1 MTTRRRI
8 VIPTALLIA
17 VVLTACGGAQSR
29 FATHMKRGQD
39 YLSAGD
45 YSKASV
51 EFRNA
56 MQIQPKDASARLLAG
71 TAAERL
77 GRPREALGLYQAV
90 VESEPDNTDARAH
103 LARIMI
109 YSGAADVAMKTIEPA
124 LTKHP
129 EDPVLLTLRG
139 AARVEQKDE
148 AGAVADLDHALKIAP
163 ANEEAIQARAGLYKR
178 EGDIPAA
185 IKLVSE
191 AVQHTPASRTLRE
204 VLVDLYTLA
213 NDPPHLEEQLR
224 ALIGLAPKETR
235 YRYQLAIFYSRTH
248 RPDDAQRTLEEAVK
262 TFPRDDQAKLV
273 LVEFIST
280 QRKREDGE
288 KALRQFIAKE
298 PGNYVLRL
306 GLGSFLQNSGDDK
319 AAAQEY
325 QEIVARDGTGAQG
338 LIARD
343 RLAMLAWSKGKYD
356 EAHKLVAEVLQKNP
370 HDNEALTLNGEM
382 ALARSDP
389 ASAIGDLRAVLRD
402 QPQSV
407 GIQRLLARA
416 YVENG
421 QPGLAEETLR
431 AAIETAPADTSLRI
445 ELAQVLKQT
454 QRVDQAIALLEKAV
468 HDEPADA
475 AVRESLVRT
484 YLVKRDFAKART
496 AAQDLKVLRPASPS
510 GFYLAGL
517 AAEGLN
523 QPAEAQKEYT
533 EGLAARPGTL
543 DLLSALARIELR
555 HGQSDQAIALVKDA
569 AEKDPSNAGP
579 VLNLLGELYLTNHD
593 VAHAED
599 ALTRATQAAPK
610 WWPPYRNLALAKLAK
625 NDSAGAIA
633 TYQTGIKVA
642 PSESKLVIELAL
654 LLEKQ
659 NHVDDA
665 IKLYEGWYKQNP
677 RTQIVANNLAM
688 LLVTYKTDPS
698 SLDRARDLT
707 ASFASSTDGNLL
719 DTNGWVHFK
728 RAEYTEALPV
738 LERAVAHIPDSR
750 QIRYHLGMAELRV
763 GQTDRARTELEAAVA
778 GEARFVG
785 SDEARAAL
793 AALKSRSG

>member
-1 MTTRRRI
+1 MPTRRRI
-8 VIPTALLIA
+8 AVPTAFLVAL
-17 VVLTACGGAQSR
+17 VLTACGGAQSR

-39 YLSAGD
+39 YLTAGEF
-45 YSKASV
+45 SKANV

-56 MQIQPKDASARLLAG
+56 MQIQPKDASARLMAG

-77 GRPREALGLYQAV
+77 GRPREAVGLYQAV
-90 VESEPDNTDARAH
+90 VDSEPDNADARAH
-103 LARIMI
+103 LARVLI
-109 YSGAADVAMKTIEPA
+109 YSGAAELADKTIQPVLA
-124 LTKHP
+124 KHP

-139 AARVEQKDE
+139 AARAQLENE
-148 AGAVADLDHALKIAP
+148 AGAVADVDHALKIAP
-163 ANEEAIQARAGLYKR
+163 NNQEAIQVRAGLYKHA
-178 EGDIPAA
+178 GDILEAT
-185 IKLVSE
+185 KLVSD
-191 AVQHTPASRTLRE
+191 AVQRTPTSRSLRE

-235 YRYQLAIFYSRTH
+235 YRYQLAIFYSRTR
-248 RPDDAQRTLEEAVK
+248 RPDEAQRMLEDTVK
-262 TFPRDDQAKLV
+262 AFPSDDQAKLV
-273 LVEFIST
+273 LVDFVST
-280 QRKREDGE
+280 QRTRAAGE
-288 KALRQFIAKE
+288 KVLRAFITKE
-298 PGNYVLRL
+298 PGNYGLRL
-306 GLGSFLQNSGDDK
+306 GLGALLQRAGADK
-319 AAAQEY
+319 AAAEAY
-325 QEIVARDGTGAQG
+325 QEIVERDGTGAQG

-343 RLAMLAWSKGKYD
+343 RLASMAWSQGRYD
-356 EAHKLVAEVLQKNP
+356 DAHKLVAEVLQKNP

-389 ASAIGDLRAVLRD
+389 TTAIGDLRAVLRD
-402 QPQSV
+402 QPQAI
-407 GIQRLLARA
+407 GIHRLLARA
-416 YVENG
+416 YLENG

-454 QRVDQAIALLEKAV
+454 QRVDQAISLLEDAV
-468 HDEPADA
+468 HNAPADA
-475 AVRESLVRT
+475 AVRETLVRT

-496 AAQDLKVLRPASPS
+496 GAEDLKILRPDSPA

-533 EGLAARPGTL
+533 QGLAARPGTF

-555 HGQSDQAIALVKDA
+555 QGQGDQAIALVKDA
-569 AEKDPSNAGP
+569 AERDPPNAAP
-579 VLNLLGELYLTNHD
+579 VLNLLGELYLTRNNG
-593 VAHAED
+593 ALAED
-599 ALTRATQAAPK
+599 ALTRATQIAPR

-633 TYQTGIKVA
+633 IYQSGIKVA
-642 PSESKLVIELAL
+642 PSEPKLVVEVSL

-659 NHVDDA
+659 GRVEDA
-665 IKLYEGWYKQNP
+665 IKLYESWYRQNP
-677 RTQIVANNLAM
+677 RAQLVANNLAM
-688 LLVTYKTDPS
+688 LLVTYRNDRA

-707 ASFASSTDGNLL
+707 APFASSTDGNFL

-738 LERAVAHIPDSR
+738 LEKAAARVPDSR

-763 GQTDRARTELEAAVA
+763 GQTDRARSELEAAVA

-785 SDEARAAL
+785 SDEARATL